1 MKKASA
7 DVTSETET
15 GKGQP
20 SGNSFPAD
28 FAWGTATAAY
38 QIEGAATADG
48 KGESIWDRFSHTP
61 SAIDDG
67 TNGDVACDAY
77 HRWPGD
83 VDLMAQLN
91 LNAYR
96 FSLAWS
102 RILPEGYGRVNG
114 AGLDYYSRLID
125 ALLERGIAPYVTLYH
140 WDLPQ
145 ALEEKG
151 GWPNRDTAKAFAE
164 FAHLAATR
172 LGDRVGH
179 WITHNEP
186 HIVVYHGYLF
196 GSKAPGLKD
205 PTLVAPVAHHL
216 LLSHGLAAQ
225 ALRAAGAREVGIT
238 VNLTDFEPASDR
250 EEDADAARD
259 LDGLFH
265 RLFLDPIYRGAY
277 PDDLEHLLSLPNGLV
292 QAGDLETI
300 SAPLDFLGVN
310 YYFGSRVRAA
320 RGLFGIP
327 ETLPPEGRL
336 TTMGWEVYPQG
347 LTNVLLRV
355 HRDYAPKTL
364 YVTENGAAYPDT
376 LTPEGEVHDPE
387 RTDYLRRH
395 LVAAREAIAAGA
407 PLRGYFAWSLLDNF
421 EWSYGYTQ
429 RFGVLYTDYPTQR
442 RIVKDSGRFL
452 AEVAATNGD
461 NLASEG

>member
-1 MKKASA
+1 M
-7 DVTSETET
+7 SEI
-15 GKGQP
+15 QV
-20 SGNSFPAD
+20 SGSGFPAD

-38 QIEGAATADG
+38 QIEGAATEDG

-61 SAIDDG
+61 GVIDDG
-67 TNGDVACDAY
+67 TNGAVACDAY
-77 HRWPGD
+77 HRWQGD

-96 FSLAWS
+96 FSLAWT
-102 RILPEGYGRVNG
+102 RLLPDGYGRVNQ
-114 AGLDYYSRLID
+114 AGLDYYSRLVD

-145 ALEEKG
+145 ALQEKG

-164 FAHLAATR
+164 FAHVAAAR

-196 GSKAPGLKD
+196 GTKAPGLKD

-216 LLSHGLAAQ
+216 LLSHGLATQ

-238 VNLTDFEPASDR
+238 VNITDLEPASDR
-250 EEDADAARD
+250 EEDAQAARD
-259 LDGLFH
+259 LDGLYH
-265 RLFLDPIYRGAY
+265 RWFLDPIYLGVY
-277 PDDLEHLLSLPNGLV
+277 PDDLAHILTQPDGLV
-292 QAGDLETI
+292 QSGDLEAI
-300 SAPLDFLGVN
+300 SSPLDFLGVN
-310 YYFGSRVRAA
+310 YYSRQRVRAA
-320 RGLFGIP
+320 RGLFGMP
-327 ETLPPEGRL
+327 ESLPPQGQL
-336 TTMGWEVYPQG
+336 TTMGWEVYPEG

-355 HRDYAPKTL
+355 HSDYAPQKL
-364 YVTENGAAYPDT
+364 YVTENGAAYPDA
-376 LTPEGEVHDPE
+376 LTPEGAVHDPE

-395 LVAAREAIAAGA
+395 FVAARQAIAAGA
-407 PLRGYFAWSLLDNF
+407 PVRGYFVWSLLDNW
-421 EWSYGYTQ
+421 EWSYGFTQ

-442 RIVKDSGRFL
+442 RIVKDSGRFMG
-452 AEVAATNGD
+452 AVAATNGA
-461 NLASEG
+461 NLADVG

>member
-1 MKKASA
+1 
-7 DVTSETET
+7 
-15 GKGQP
+15 
-20 SGNSFPAD
+20 
-28 FAWGTATAAY
+28 
-38 QIEGAATADG
+38 
-48 KGESIWDRFSHTP
+48 
-61 SAIDDG
+61 
-67 TNGDVACDAY
+67 
-77 HRWPGD
+77 
-83 VDLMAQLN
+83 MAQLN
-91 LNAYR
+91 FNAYR

-125 ALLERGIAPYVTLYH
+125 KLLERGIAPYVTLYH

-145 ALEEKG
+145 ALEDKG

-225 ALRAAGAREVGIT
+225 ALRSAGAREVGIT
-238 VNLTDFEPASDR
+238 LNLTDFEPASDR

-265 RLFLDPIYRGAY
+265 RLFLDPLFRGAY

-310 YYFGSRVRAA
+310 YYFSSRVRAA
-320 RGLFGIP
+320 RGIFGIP

-336 TTMGWEVYPQG
+336 TTMGWQVYPQG

-376 LTPEGEVHDPE
+376 LTPAGEVHDPE
-387 RTDYLRRH
+387 RTD
-395 LVAAREAIAAGA
+395 
-407 PLRGYFAWSLLDNF
+407 
-421 EWSYGYTQ
+421 
-429 RFGVLYTDYPTQR
+429 
-442 RIVKDSGRFL
+442 
-452 AEVAATNGD
+452 
-461 NLASEG
+461 